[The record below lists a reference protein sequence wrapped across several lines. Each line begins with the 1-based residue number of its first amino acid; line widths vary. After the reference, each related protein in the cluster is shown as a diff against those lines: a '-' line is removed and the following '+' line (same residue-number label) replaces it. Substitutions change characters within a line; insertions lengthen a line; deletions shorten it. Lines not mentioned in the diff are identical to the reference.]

1 MGLFKKITSK
11 ETRQKL
17 DFFMS
22 FHDPREGLR
31 PVTKDDVIPLT
42 LSFLLAFLTCIIA
55 VCLYWLLRNVVSELP
70 ACLILICALTIGLRA
85 FRRFLRKEKT

>member
-31 PVTKDDVIPLT
+31 PVTKRRCHPLNPVVFVGILDVHN
-42 LSFLLAFLTCIIA
+42 SGVFVLAITEC
-55 VCLYWLLRNVVSELP
+55 CLGNYLP
-70 ACLILICALTIGLRA
+70 A
-85 FRRFLRKEKT
+85 